1 MAVDMHLSA
10 SEHKHITLLYP
21 KKLNKAQLNKIKPP
35 YPSPMGL
42 SSLIE
47 LSLMVRLPVK
57 GYEKHHGTENCE
69 GC

>member
-42 SSLIE
+42 SSPDRTE
-47 LSLMVRLPVK
+47 PDGAPASK
-57 GYEKHHGTENCE
+57 GI
-69 GC
+69 

>member
-1 MAVDMHLSA
+1 MAVDMQLSA
-10 SEHKHITLLYP
+10 SEHKHITLSHP

-47 LSLMVRLPVK
+47 LSVMVWLPAK
-57 GYEKHHGTENCE
+57 GYEKHHGTENYE

>member
-35 YPSPMGL
+35 YL
-42 SSLIE
+42 SHGSELTGIE

-57 GYEKHHGTENCE
+57 GYEKHLDGEL
-69 GC
+69 